1 MYTCKLTELV
11 KVPWQKKVY
20 NHPQVSCTYVLP
32 YIHWD
37 LIAVRKFF
45 LQFIFMWIF
54 SNALLKLVVLVVC
67 FVLYKLRFNC
77 RFWFFFFCKLF
88 FLWYLIFRYIAVIVI
103 VIYICIINNY
113 KWKFNCRLMIMI
125 INDNYEFFMTKIM

>member
-77 RFWFFFFCKLF
+77 RFWFFLCKLF